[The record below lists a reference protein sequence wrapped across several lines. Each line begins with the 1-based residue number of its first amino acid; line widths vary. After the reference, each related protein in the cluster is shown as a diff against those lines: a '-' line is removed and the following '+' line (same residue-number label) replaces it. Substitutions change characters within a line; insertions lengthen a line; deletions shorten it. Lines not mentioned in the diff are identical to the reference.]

1 MTGNQPANLSPSA
14 CFVIERVPCEGY
26 QVTSAEGRYA
36 NEWKGRALAL
46 LDTLG
51 QPDPKGPAE
60 CHHLVGPITP
70 SGEYVCVCMK
80 LTPNGE
86 AWYHQAW
93 FQAAKPMTCPTR
105 SIGLPILVMFVIFA
119 AGAFAGRTLYALG
132 ALTTPGPI
140 SGNDGLSKG
149 VSVAPRYL
157 ATTRGPISGNGGL
170 PECST
175 VDPPATNAT
184 SDVRLTKLKR
194 ELASSRDVRAK
205 LKGYLAQEE
214 FAADTSTPVVEE
226 RRSVKLI
233 ADLDAPPPPRET
245 MRLSNVDV
253 AKLLR
258 LLEALDEW
266 TTNPKPPQKSE
277 GR

>member
-14 CFVIERVPCEGY
+14 CFVVERVPSEGY

-46 LDTLG
+46 LDILG

-60 CHHLVGPITP
+60 YYCWVGPITP
-70 SGEYVCVCMK
+70 SGEYVGVSVK

-86 AWYHQAW
+86 ARYHQAW
-93 FQAAKPMTCPTR
+93 FQAAKPMTRPTR
-105 SIGLPILVMFVIFA
+105 SIGLLILVMLVIFA
-119 AGAFAGRTLYALG
+119 AGAFAGRMFLAPG
-132 ALTTPGPI
+132 VSTTVGPI
-140 SGNDGLSKG
+140 SGNDLPRNSK
-149 VSVAPRYL
+149 
-157 ATTRGPISGNGGL
+157 
-170 PECST
+170 
-175 VDPPATNAT
+175 VDPSAKDTPPDA
-184 SDVRLTKLKR
+184 RLTKLKN

-205 LKGYLAQEE
+205 LKGYLAQEG
-214 FAADTSTPVVEE
+214 FAADTSTPVVDE

-233 ADLDAPPPPRET
+233 ADLDKTPPPLET
-245 MRLSNVDV
+245 IRLSNIDV
-253 AKLLR
+253 AKVVR